1 MQQMIR
7 LPDNTSLKDRIPT
20 KDLLQKADM
29 LSVNQLAAC
38 IKITEAWKMCNLEDY
53 PLKLDKNYE
62 NLIPTG
68 RSVRPDTTREW
79 NEDGKNITA

>member
-7 LPDNTSLKDRIPT
+7 LPDNTSLKD
-20 KDLLQKADM
+20 
-29 LSVNQLAAC
+29 
-38 IKITEAWKMCNLEDY
+38 LEHY

-68 RSVRPDTTREW
+68 RSVRPDTTRE
-79 NEDGKNITA
+79 